1 MTGFFYGPTE
11 SLTGL
16 KPLWQFALT
25 LPKFFRLKIILS
37 NNQLSSVINQLVNQI
52 NQRHPLITDI
62 FFIGIQ
68 QGGVAVANDIVAGL
82 QQLHPSK
89 KIQYGQLDITF
100 YRDDIRKEIL
110 APDTM
115 NLPFAIENKT
125 VVLIDD
131 VLFTGRTIK
140 AALDVLLDYGRPAKV
155 ELCVL
160 IDRKEH
166 RQFPIQADYV
176 GKTVETNR
184 ADKVK
189 LLNNEVVL
197 ITQ

>member
-1 MTGFFYGPTE
+1 MQV
-11 SLTGL
+11 L
-16 KPLWQFALT
+16 
-25 LPKFFRLKIILS
+25 LS
-37 NNQLSSVINQLVNQI
+37 SQQLSDMVDQLAGQLHKSHRDMNDVV
-52 NQRHPLITDI
+52 
-62 FFIGIQ
+62 FVGIQ
-68 QGGVAVANDIVAGL
+68 QGGVVLGNEIVSAI
-82 QQLHPSK
+82 Q
-89 KIQYGQLDITF
+89 KINPGQKVLYGQLDITF

-110 APDTM
+110 TPDTM

-176 GKTVETNR
+176 GVTVETNK

-189 LLNNEVVL
+189 LVNKEVVL
-197 ITQ
+197 ISQ

>member
-1 MTGFFYGPTE
+1 MKT
-11 SLTGL
+11 
-16 KPLWQFALT
+16 
-25 LPKFFRLKIILS
+25 ILDKE
-37 NNQLSSVINQLVNQI
+37 QLQSAIEQLADQLQQNHADLANVV
-52 NQRHPLITDI
+52 
-62 FFIGIQ
+62 FVGIQ
-68 QGGVAVANDIVAGL
+68 QGGVVLADDIVTCL
-82 QQLHPSK
+82 QQINPTQ

-100 YRDDIRKEIL
+100 YRDDIRKEML

-115 NLPFAIENKT
+115 NIPFTIENRI
-125 VVLIDD
+125 VILIDD

-176 GKTVETNR
+176 GITLQTNKQ
-184 ADKVK
+184 DKVK
-189 LLNNEVVL
+189 LVKAENGEKHVVL
-197 ITQ
+197 ITG

>member
-1 MTGFFYGPTE
+1 MQV
-11 SLTGL
+11 L
-16 KPLWQFALT
+16 
-25 LPKFFRLKIILS
+25 
-37 NNQLSSVINQLVNQI
+37 LSSQQLNNTI
-52 NQRHPLITDI
+52 DELAMRLNKSHPDMNDVV
-62 FFIGIQ
+62 FVGIQ
-68 QGGVAVANDIVAGL
+68 QGGAVLGANIVAAL
-82 QQLHPSK
+82 QKLAPSK
-89 KIQYGQLDITF
+89 KVQYGQLDITF

-160 IDRKEH
+160 VDRKEH
-166 RQFPIQADYV
+166 RQFPIQADHV
-176 GKTVETNR
+176 GITVETSKT
-184 ADKVK
+184 DKVK
-189 LLNNEVVL
+189 LVNKEVVL
-197 ITQ
+197 ISQ

>member
-1 MTGFFYGPTE
+1 MQV
-11 SLTGL
+11 L
-16 KPLWQFALT
+16 
-25 LPKFFRLKIILS
+25 
-37 NNQLSSVINQLVNQI
+37 LSSSQLADTVAQLAEKLINS
-52 NQRHPLITDI
+52 HTDMNDVV
-62 FFIGIQ
+62 FVGIQ
-68 QGGVAVANDIVAGL
+68 QGGVVVGNDIIAAIQSL
-82 QQLHPSK
+82 RKDEKL
-89 KIQYGQLDITF
+89 QYGQLDITF

-110 APDTM
+110 TPDTM
-115 NLPFAIENKT
+115 NIPFAIENKT

-160 IDRKEH
+160 VDRKEH

-176 GKTVETNR
+176 GVTVESNK

-189 LLNNEVVL
+189 LVNKEVVL
-197 ITQ
+197 ITA

>member
-1 MTGFFYGPTE
+1 MQVLL
-11 SLTGL
+11 SS
-16 KPLWQFALT
+16 QQ
-25 LPKFFRLKIILS
+25 LS
-37 NNQLSSVINQLVNQI
+37 NIINELAGQLNKS
-52 NQRHPLITDI
+52 HPDLNDVV
-62 FFIGIQ
+62 FVGIQ
-68 QGGVAVANDIVAGL
+68 QGGVVLANNITASL
-82 QQLHPSK
+82 QQLNAAQ

-115 NLPFAIENKT
+115 HIPFAIENKT

-160 IDRKEH
+160 VDRKEH

-176 GKTVETNR
+176 GKTVKTNKT
-184 ADKVK
+184 DKVK
-189 LLNNEVVL
+189 LINKEVVL
-197 ITQ
+197 ISL

>member
-1 MTGFFYGPTE
+1 MQV
-11 SLTGL
+11 L
-16 KPLWQFALT
+16 
-25 LPKFFRLKIILS
+25 
-37 NNQLSSVINQLVNQI
+37 LSSQQLNNTIDELAMRLNKSHSDLNDVV
-52 NQRHPLITDI
+52 
-62 FFIGIQ
+62 FVGIQ
-68 QGGVAVANDIVAGL
+68 QGGAVLGANIIAAL
-82 QQLHPSK
+82 QKLAPSK
-89 KIQYGQLDITF
+89 KVYYGQLDITF

-160 IDRKEH
+160 VDRKEH

-176 GKTVETNR
+176 GITVETSKT
-184 ADKVK
+184 DKVK
-189 LLNNEVVL
+189 LVNEEVVL
-197 ITQ
+197 ISQ

>member
-1 MTGFFYGPTE
+1 MQVLLSSQQLSETVQQ
-11 SLTGL
+11 LAA
-16 KPLWQFALT
+16 ALT
-25 LPKFFRLKIILS
+25 KAHAD
-37 NNQLSSVINQLVNQI
+37 INDVV
-52 NQRHPLITDI
+52 
-62 FFIGIQ
+62 FVGIQ
-68 QGGVAVANDIVAGL
+68 QGGAILGNDIVAAIAKINPA
-82 QQLHPSK
+82 Q

-110 APDTM
+110 TPDTM
-115 NLPFAIENKT
+115 NIPFAIENKI

-176 GKTVETNR
+176 GKTVETTK

-189 LLNNEVVL
+189 LVNKEVVL
-197 ITQ
+197 ITAK

>member
-1 MTGFFYGPTE
+1 MQV
-11 SLTGL
+11 L
-16 KPLWQFALT
+16 
-25 LPKFFRLKIILS
+25 LS
-37 NNQLSSVINQLVNQI
+37 SQQLSDTVHQLACQLSKSHAELNDVV
-52 NQRHPLITDI
+52 
-62 FFIGIQ
+62 FVGIQ
-68 QGGVAVANDIVAGL
+68 QGGVVVGNDIVAAI
-82 QQLHPSK
+82 QQLNPAQK
-89 KIQYGQLDITF
+89 VQYGQLDITF

-110 APDTM
+110 TPDTM
-115 NLPFAIENKT
+115 NIPFAIENKT

-176 GKTVETNR
+176 GVTVKTNK

-189 LLNNEVVL
+189 LVNKEVVL
-197 ITQ
+197 ITA

>member
-1 MTGFFYGPTE
+1 MGLLCGGFFYIWASFLYKLH
-11 SLTGL
+11 SL
-16 KPLWQFALT
+16 PS
-25 LPKFFRLKIILS
+25 PKNSMEVL
-37 NNQLSSVINQLVNQI
+37 LSSSELEKLIIQLAENLNKDHKGLDNVVYV
-52 NQRHPLITDI
+52 
-62 FFIGIQ
+62 GIQ
-68 QGGVAVANDIVAGL
+68 QGGVVLADRIVEHL
-82 QQLHPSK
+82 QQMNPSAK
-89 KIQYGQLDITF
+89 VQYGQLDITF

-115 NLPFAIENKT
+115 NLPFPIENKT

-176 GKTVETNR
+176 GKTISTGGSE
-184 ADKVK
+184 KVK
-189 LLNNEVVL
+189 LVNGEVVL
-197 ITQ
+197 IS

>member
-1 MTGFFYGPTE
+1 MQV
-11 SLTGL
+11 L
-16 KPLWQFALT
+16 
-25 LPKFFRLKIILS
+25 LS
-37 NNQLSSVINQLVNQI
+37 SQQLSAIVSELAD
-52 NQRHPLITDI
+52 LIAKKYST
-62 FFIGIQ
+62 FSEVVFVGIQ
-68 QGGVAVANDIVAGL
+68 QGGVVIGDAIIQAMELKNPGVAM
-82 QQLHPSK
+82 
-89 KIQYGQLDITF
+89 QYGQLDITF

-115 NLPFAIENKT
+115 HMPFDIENKI

-140 AALDVLLDYGRPAKV
+140 AALDTLLDLGRPAKV

-176 GKTVETNR
+176 GMAVETTKT
-184 ADKVK
+184 DKVK
-189 LLNNEVVL
+189 LVNGEVVL
-197 ITQ
+197 L

>member
-1 MTGFFYGPTE
+1 MQV
-11 SLTGL
+11 L
-16 KPLWQFALT
+16 
-25 LPKFFRLKIILS
+25 LS
-37 NNQLSSVINQLVNQI
+37 SNQLSETVHQLAAQLSS
-52 NQRHPLITDI
+52 RHTDLDDVV
-62 FFIGIQ
+62 FVGIQ
-68 QGGVAVANDIVAGL
+68 QGGVVVGNDIVTSI
-82 QQLHPSK
+82 QQNNSSK

-100 YRDDIRKEIL
+100 YRDDIRNEIL
-110 APDTM
+110 TPDTM

-176 GKTVETNR
+176 GVTVQTNKT
-184 ADKVK
+184 DKVK
-189 LLNNEVVL
+189 LVNKEVVL
-197 ITQ
+197 ITR

>member
-1 MTGFFYGPTE
+1 MKTILTE
-11 SLTGL
+11 SQLFEATKSLAQILKDAHPILTDVV
-16 KPLWQFALT
+16 F
-25 LPKFFRLKIILS
+25 
-37 NNQLSSVINQLVNQI
+37 V
-52 NQRHPLITDI
+52 
-62 FFIGIQ
+62 GIQ
-68 QGGVAVANDIVAGL
+68 QGGVVVGNHIVAAIE
-82 QQLHPSK
+82 QLSPSQK
-89 KIQYGQLDITF
+89 VQYGQLDITF

-110 APDTM
+110 TPDTM
-115 NLPFAIENKT
+115 NIPFAIENKT

-160 IDRKEH
+160 VDRKEH

-176 GKTVETNR
+176 GVTVETNK

-189 LLNNEVVL
+189 LVNKEVVL
-197 ITQ
+197 ITV

>member
-1 MTGFFYGPTE
+1 MR
-11 SLTGL
+11 
-16 KPLWQFALT
+16 T
-25 LPKFFRLKIILS
+25 LLSSKQLS
-37 NNQLSSVINQLVNQI
+37 NTVNQLSETLYKNHSDLNDVIFV
-52 NQRHPLITDI
+52 
-62 FFIGIQ
+62 GIQ
-68 QGGVAVANDIVAGL
+68 QGGVVVANDIVAAL
-82 QQLHPSK
+82 QKLHPAQK
-89 KIQYGQLDITF
+89 VQIGQLDITF

-115 NLPFAIENKT
+115 HLPFAIENKT

-160 IDRKEH
+160 VDRKEH

-176 GKTVETNR
+176 GLTVKTNKT
-184 ADKVK
+184 DKVK
-189 LLNNEVVL
+189 LLNKEVVL